1 MQDRLLASIAGAMVG
16 IVLDTYVSSRMDLNP
31 FHTLLLCSF
40 GGMALGYMISSL
52 VDVFS
57 ASTAPDRK

>member
-1 MQDRLLASIAGAMVG
+1 MQDRLLASLAGAFVG
-16 IVLDTYVSSRMDLNP
+16 IVLDYFVSEWIDLSP

-40 GGMALGYMISSL
+40 GGMALGYVISTL

-57 ASTAPDRK
+57 STTAADPE